1 MSEQEK
7 FEQIEEPQDNH
18 PSRRERRA
26 QRRADRQA
34 GGSGWFVGLILI
46 VIGGLYLL
54 HDMGYIPAFTNW
66 WALFLLLPGV
76 GVFSAALAA
85 YRKNDGHWTPDVLGL
100 LLFSLLFFGM
110 TAVFLF
116 ELNFGWLL
124 PLFLIAAGLLLLFS
138 PKLAQR

>member
-1 MSEQEK
+1 MSEQDK
-7 FEQIEEPQDNH
+7 FEQVNESQDSY

-34 GGSGWFVGLILI
+34 GGFGWFAGLILI

-54 HDMGYIPAFTNW
+54 HDAGYLPALTNW
-66 WALFLLLPGV
+66 WALFLLLPGA
-76 GVFSAALAA
+76 GVLSAALGA
-85 YRKNDGHWTPDVLGL
+85 YRQNGGHWTSDVLGL

-116 ELNFGWLL
+116 GLNFGWLL